1 MSSNRELDF
10 DGRLLDLH
18 LGRLDEPEKQ
28 RVLQE
33 LRRDPALASQNEAL
47 ISVFGALNVLRTD
60 SVPTGF
66 VDRVRRRI
74 AAAETRPALR
84 VVGNAPASGRRAE
97 QEPFRWVLRA
107 GNLRDLVAAAAMI
120 VLAIGLGIPTM
131 LHMRETNY
139 RVACSANLARMGQ
152 GLAAYASTFNQAL
165 PFAGWGGWDSW
176 QPTNNPQLHVV
187 QNRQHL
193 MPLLPA
199 GKIDPMW
206 LVCPSTRDIPPKSDQ
221 QVIDA
226 ANISYAYQN
235 MAGVRPSLSD
245 DPRLPILADDNPL
258 FDDGRPLVELRIQL
272 GVTDPASINSR
283 AHGGHG
289 QNVLTLGG
297 RVIWSE
303 TPNVG
308 VAGDNIWTLHNVRS
322 YTGREGPV
330 TSTDTHLLK

>member
-1 MSSNRELDF
+1 MSSNHELEF

-18 LGRLDEPEKQ
+18 LGRLDKSEREK
-28 RVLQE
+28 VLDE
-33 LRRDPALASQNEAL
+33 LQNNTALASQNEVL
-47 ISVFGALNVLRTD
+47 VSVFGALNVLRAD

-66 VDRVRRRI
+66 AQRMRQRI
-74 AAAETRPALR
+74 AASAADRTMRVAAPPSTRR
-84 VVGNAPASGRRAE
+84 TT

-107 GNLRDLVAAAAMI
+107 GNFRDLIAAAAMI

-131 LHMRETNY
+131 LHMRETNH
-139 RVACSANLARMGQ
+139 RVACSANLARLGQ
-152 GLAAYASTFNQAL
+152 GLAAYASTFNQSL

-193 MPLLPA
+193 IPLLPA
-199 GKIDPMW
+199 GRIDPKW
-206 LVCPSTRDIPPKSDQ
+206 LVCPSTRDIPLTTNQ

-226 ANISYAYQN
+226 SNLSYAYQN
-235 MAGVRPSLSD
+235 MAGVRPSFSD
-245 DPRLPILADDNPL
+245 NPNLPILADDNPL

-272 GVTDPASINSR
+272 GMTDPASINSR
-283 AHGGHG
+283 AHGGYG

-297 RVIWSE
+297 RVLWSD

-308 VAGDNIWTLHNVRS
+308 VSGDNIWTLHDVRS
-322 YTGREGPV
+322 YTGREGPA
-330 TSTDTHLLK
+330 TSTDSHLLK